1 MINSGSNLVEGTVQ
15 STEFHGKENAG
26 MVNGKKSLISFMSCI
41 VSDPQNAIETWK
53 SPGVHVCHWSVVGQ
67 LSLSGNFL
75 QGHIPSEFGSLH
87 NLYYL
92 DLGSNDFEGDIPPSV
107 FCNGT

>member
-1 MINSGSNLVEGTVQ
+1 MGNIRKELGYLVQ
-15 STEFHGKENAG
+15 
-26 MVNGKKSLISFMSCI
+26 
-41 VSDPQNAIETWK
+41 
-53 SPGVHVCHWSVVGQ
+53 VGQ